1 MAAFKTTDVVA
12 LLKPYPDQDLA
23 KGQVGTIVETFDND
37 YYEVEFTDTSGQTI
51 ATLGLPAQELMRLHF
66 EPEKVENS

>member
-12 LLKPYPDQDLA
+12 LLKAHPNQDLA

-37 YYEVEFTDTSGQTI
+37 YYEVEFADTRGQTI
-51 ATLGLPAQELMRLHF
+51 ATLSLPAHELMRLHF
-66 EPEKVENS
+66 EPEKV